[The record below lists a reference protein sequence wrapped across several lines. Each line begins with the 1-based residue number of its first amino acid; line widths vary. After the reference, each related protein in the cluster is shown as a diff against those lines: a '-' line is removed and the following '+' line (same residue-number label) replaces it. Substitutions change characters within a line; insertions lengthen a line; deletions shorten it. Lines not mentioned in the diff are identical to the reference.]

1 MMLLFA
7 TFLFFLILLLNSSTV
22 LWNVWTYTACSL
34 CSWMA
39 LAVWFGD
46 RMVGTCC
53 VDEWQC
59 VQLSFHCKLTGTTG
73 EQFGSD
79 DEVHFHAITNSQI
92 LFVYFAKT
100 HLLALSTV
108 HVINVSY
115 MYIIIGVPL
124 ALSWVSRARA
134 RYSETNAS
142 RDNNS
147 NLVFFFL
154 ILIYEES
161 VSIYTFLSIAFLWLG
176 PLEWGNLS
184 HHRLI
189 TGEEN

>member
-134 RYSETNAS
+134 LLWNQCLTRQQQQSC
-142 RDNNS
+142 
-147 NLVFFFL
+147 FFFL
-154 ILIYEES
+154 NFNLWRKCKYLYFFFHCFLVAGPVGMRQS
-161 VSIYTFLSIAFLWLG
+161 VT
-176 PLEWGNLS
+176 P
-184 HHRLI
+184 
-189 TGEEN
+189 